1 MTDRPEAYIR
11 CLRVTELARPYVE
24 ASERRRC
31 AACGAE
37 VWLDTALVA
46 EVQARHP
53 GYEIVT
59 HCRTCPV
66 PAGEEDADVEVTPGQ
81 VRRLRAQGADDDEI
95 AELFALA
102 KIAGPS
108 GDLNATRLRVEAA
121 MPLGPE
127 ARAFKQALDEARI
140 YVALTLP

>member
-1 MTDRPEAYIR
+1 MSDGEAYIR
-11 CLRVTELARPYVE
+11 CLPTAELSRTPVE
-24 ASERRRC
+24 ASDRRHC
-31 AACGAE
+31 AVCDTE
-37 VWLDTALVA
+37 VWLDPVLVA

-53 GYEIVT
+53 GYEIVI
-59 HCRTCPV
+59 HCRTCPIPV
-66 PAGEEDADVEVTPGQ
+66 DEDADVEVTPGQ
-81 VRRLRAQGADDDEI
+81 VRRLRAQGADDEGI

-102 KIAGPS
+102 KISGPS

-127 ARAFKQALDEARI
+127 ARAFKQALEEARI